1 MVPVHAASNIVSQC
15 PLKRFRV
22 HFKEKSTWSPLT
34 NFINI
39 KITLSVRKNTLF
51 GKKKI
56 GVGRSLEKSFYNL
69 QQVPLPVDGAEEF
82 PEMKADFFK

>member
-39 KITLSVRKNTLF
+39 KITLSVRKSHFLA
-51 GKKKI
+51 KKI

>member
-1 MVPVHAASNIVSQC
+1 MVPVHAASKIVSQC
-15 PLKRFRV
+15 PLQRSRV
-22 HFKEKSTWSPLT
+22 HFKEKSTWSTLT
-34 NFINI
+34 NFIYI
-39 KITLSVRKNTLF
+39 KITPSVRKITF
-51 GKKKI
+51 WQKKI

>member
-1 MVPVHAASNIVSQC
+1 LA
-15 PLKRFRV
+15 
-22 HFKEKSTWSPLT
+22 
-34 NFINI
+34 
-39 KITLSVRKNTLF
+39 
-51 GKKKI
+51 KKI